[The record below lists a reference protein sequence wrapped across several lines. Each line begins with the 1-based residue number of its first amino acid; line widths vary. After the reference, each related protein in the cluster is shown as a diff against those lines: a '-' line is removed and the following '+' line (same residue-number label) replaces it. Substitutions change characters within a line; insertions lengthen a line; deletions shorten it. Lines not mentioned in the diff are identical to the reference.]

1 MNTSIY
7 KLLSQSLGFTE
18 KQIEK
23 TIELLDSGATI
34 PFISRYRKE
43 ATGSLDE
50 VQIGNIKEAYD
61 KLCETEKRKKF
72 IISTIEEQGKLSE
85 ELKQRIDSCWDITE
99 LEDIYLP
106 YKPRRRTRAE
116 IAREHGLEPLA
127 KIIMAQK
134 SEKIKT
140 SAARFVTPE
149 IPDEQTAVE
158 GACDIIAEWVS
169 ENERARNTIRRCF
182 EHSAVVHAKVIK
194 GKEIEGDKYRD
205 YFEWSEPLRRCA
217 SHKILAVRR
226 GENEGILRVSIT
238 PDDDTA
244 IERLQQIFIKGS
256 GETSNLV
263 DKAIKDSYKR
273 LLRPSIESEFAAASK
288 EKADNEAIRIFA
300 ENVRQLLLAPPLGQ
314 KRVLAIDPGFRT
326 GCKVVCL
333 DAQGNLL
340 HNETIYPHP
349 PRQDSAGA
357 ARKLTQLVESY
368 KIEAI
373 AIGNGT
379 AGRETEQFVTNLR
392 YDRKI
397 QVFVVS
403 ESGASI
409 YSASKVA
416 REEFP
421 EHDVT
426 VRGAV
431 SIGRRL
437 IDPLAELV
445 KIDPKSIGVGQYQHD
460 VDQTKLKKSLDRT
473 IEFCVNSVGGKRK
486 HRQQA
491 PAHLYIGIR
500 SSTRSK
506 HSRLSQ
512 RERRLRPK
520 NRLAQSTPHGSQ
532 SVRTSRRVP
541 SYSPCTKSTRQFCRP
556 PGTIS
561 HRRKN
566 GGRSE
571 LHRKRSDR
579 KQRDEKTTRPQKLH
593 IRRCGYAHFIRH
605 HRRTR
610 QARPGPPPLYRNDG
624 IRRQSQNDRRLTRRN
639 DSQRYSHQH
648 YPIRLFR
655 RHRYQRKRISTY
667 LANGRPIYL
676 QSGRDRLYAPTG

>member
-1 MNTSIY
+1 M
-7 KLLSQSLGFTE
+7 
-18 KQIEK
+18 
-23 TIELLDSGATI
+23 
-34 PFISRYRKE
+34 
-43 ATGSLDE
+43 
-50 VQIGNIKEAYD
+50 
-61 KLCETEKRKKF
+61 
-72 IISTIEEQGKLSE
+72 
-85 ELKQRIDSCWDITE
+85 
-99 LEDIYLP
+99 
-106 YKPRRRTRAE
+106 
-116 IAREHGLEPLA
+116 
-127 KIIMAQK
+127 
-134 SEKIKT
+134 
-140 SAARFVTPE
+140 
-149 IPDEQTAVE
+149 
-158 GACDIIAEWVS
+158 
-169 ENERARNTIRRCF
+169 
-182 EHSAVVHAKVIK
+182 
-194 GKEIEGDKYRD
+194 
-205 YFEWSEPLRRCA
+205 
-217 SHKILAVRR
+217 RR

-473 IEFCVNSVGGKRK
+473 IEFCVNSVGVNVNTASK
-486 HRQQA
+486 HLLKVPRMGAKAFEQA
-491 PAHLYIGIR
+491 AGFLRIPHAQNPLDNSAVHPERYLIVEKMADDLNCTVSDLIENKELKKQLDLKNYISGDVGIPTLSDIIAELDKPGRDPRRYIEMMEFDAKVKTIDDLQEGMILNGIVTNITQFGCFVDIGI
-500 SSTRSK
+500 K
-506 HSRLSQ
+506 ENGLVHISQ
-512 RERRLRPK
+512 MADRYISNPAEIVSMHQPVKVRVIGIDRE
-520 NRLAQSTPHGSQ
+520 
-532 SVRTSRRVP
+532 
-541 SYSPCTKSTRQFCRP
+541 
-556 PGTIS
+556 
-561 HRRKN
+561 
-566 GGRSE
+566 
-571 LHRKRSDR
+571 
-579 KQRDEKTTRPQKLH
+579 
-593 IRRCGYAHFIRH
+593 
-605 HRRTR
+605 
-610 QARPGPPPLYRNDG
+610 
-624 IRRQSQNDRRLTRRN
+624 
-639 DSQRYSHQH
+639 
-648 YPIRLFR
+648 
-655 RHRYQRKRISTY
+655 RKRIQLS
-667 LANGRPIYL
+667 LKDV
-676 QSGRDRLYAPTG
+676 S

>member
-473 IEFCVNSVGGKRK
+473 IEFCVNSVGVNVNT
-486 HRQQA
+486 A
-491 PAHLYIGIR
+491 
-500 SSTRSK
+500 SK
-506 HSRLSQ
+506 HLLTYISGLGPQ
-512 RERRLRPK
+512 
-520 NRLAQSTPHGSQ
+520 LAQNIVDYRKENGDFAR
-532 SVRTSRRVP
+532 RTDLLKVPRMGAKAFEQVP